1 MKGDDVAGARVLMVT
16 NDFPPIVGGISS
28 FADNLMRRLPDALVY
43 AGAHDD
49 AAAFD
54 SQAPYQVVRGPRR
67 FMLPTADVERDL
79 EQVIRA
85 ERPDLLLFAAPW
97 PLPLLGAR
105 FDLPFVV
112 CTHGAEAVIPAR
124 IRGGRAALRAFLRRA
139 SMLYAVSRYTGEW
152 VRRTVGPTG
161 PPIRLLRNSVD
172 LDAFHPGVDGSTV
185 RARLGLD
192 DDPVILTIGRMVPR
206 KGHDMLIK
214 AMPAVRALH
223 PNARLVV
230 VGDGPMRDE
239 LERLAADLPRGA
251 VTFTGRISD
260 DERAAHFA
268 AADVFAHPNRARMMG
283 FEEEGFGVVFLEA
296 AACGLPI
303 VAGDSGGSPEA
314 IADGQ
319 TGILVD
325 GQELQTIVSAL
336 DQLLS
341 EPGLADR
348 MGTAGRAFVERNFDP
363 DEIAARFREDL
374 AAIVA
379 GQPPL
384 TEF

>member
-1 MKGDDVAGARVLMVT
+1 MVT

-28 FADNLMRRLPDALVY
+28 FADNLMRRLPDTLVY

-49 AAAFD
+49 AHAFD
-54 SQAPYQVVRGPRR
+54 AAAPYPVFRGPRR

-79 EQVIRA
+79 DQVIRA

-124 IRGGRAALRAFLRRA
+124 IRGGRAALRRFLRRA

-152 VRRTVGPTG
+152 VRRTVGVTG

-172 LDAFHPGVDGSTV
+172 LQAFHPSIDGSAV
-185 RARLGLD
+185 RARLGLG

-223 PNARLVV
+223 PTARLVV
-230 VGDGPMRDE
+230 VGDGPMREE
-239 LERLAADLPRGA
+239 LEKLAADLPRGA
-251 VTFTGRISD
+251 VTFTGRIDD

-268 AADVFAHPNRARMMG
+268 AADIFAHPNRARMMG

-296 AACGLPI
+296 AACGLPV

-314 IADGQ
+314 IADNE

-325 GQELQTIVSAL
+325 GQELQAIVSAL
-336 DQLLS
+336 DRLLS
-341 EPGLADR
+341 DPPWAAA
-348 MGTAGRAFVERNFDP
+348 MGQAGRTFVERNFDP
-363 DEIAARFREDL
+363 ETIAERLAEDL
-374 AAIVA
+374 ARIVA
-379 GQPPL
+379 GTPPP